1 MPAVSANRN
10 QRVWQV
16 VNAIPAGRVA
26 TYGQLAQLAGVPGP
40 TGPRQVG
47 YALAALAAG
56 ASVPWQRVINAA
68 GFISARHSPGG
79 SQQRDL
85 LAAEGVA
92 FDLTGRVKLDLYRW
106 QP

>member
-1 MPAVSANRN
+1 MSANRN

-26 TYGQLAQLAGVPGP
+26 TYGQIAQLAGVPGP

-56 ASVPWQRVINAA
+56 GSVPWQRVINAA

-85 LAAEGVA
+85 LAAEGVV
-92 FDLTGRVKLDLYRW
+92 FDLAGRVDLHVHRW

>member
-1 MPAVSANRN
+1 M
-10 QRVWQV
+10 

-26 TYGQLAQLAGVPGP
+26 TYGQIAQLAGVPGP

-56 ASVPWQRVINAA
+56 GSVPWQRVINAA

-85 LAAEGVA
+85 LAAEGVV
-92 FDLTGRVKLDLYRW
+92 FDLAGRVDLHVHRW